1 MTDKTIG
8 LLIELFKSIF
18 SAIWE
23 IIKVIVQVILMMIGI
38 RAAVDLLKGKNNK

>member
-23 IIKVIVQVILMMIGI
+23 IIKVIVQVILIKSHRLMI
-38 RAAVDLLKGKNNK
+38 KKMKKN